1 VFEHHVEMHEFWLW
15 YDFKSLKIFMKKS
28 LKIIV
33 KKFVEIGV
41 KV

>member
-1 VFEHHVEMHEFWLW
+1 VHHVEMHEFRWW
-15 YDFKSLKIFMKKS
+15 CSFKSLKIFVKKI

-33 KKFVEIGV
+33 KKFVKFCV